1 MQKNSQDFSMQDA
14 IRAAQSEAG
23 QQLLALLQQS
33 DPQTL
38 QKAMAHAAAGDLM
51 QAKEALEALMSSP
64 EAKKLAKKLEE

>member
-1 MQKNSQDFSMQDA
+1 MQDA

-38 QKAMAHAAAGDLM
+38 RKAMAHAAAGDLM
-51 QAKEALEALMSSP
+51 QAKEALETLMSSP